1 MMNHITNQVARA
13 YPIPKF
19 NMDNFD
25 LKFARLLNRLQ
36 KLHIQ
41 QQHNKKATMRV
52 DGSVDP
58 TFYDSTVD
66 KIAEIENILKTMED
80 LIDGYH

>member
-1 MMNHITNQVARA
+1 MNHITNQVARA
-13 YPIPKF
+13 YSIPNF
-19 NMDNFD
+19 NMRNFD

-41 QQHNKKATMRV
+41 QQHNAIATRRP
-52 DGSVDP
+52 DGSADP
-58 TFYDSTVD
+58 AFYDNTTH
-66 KIAEIENILKTMED
+66 KIAEIENIFKTMED